1 LQKQHVSSQQYR
13 ISIPEPAFL
22 NQQSRISKANS
33 SDFQSARCKVFKFFK
48 ELIDSAKEGVQEAKT
63 EIQQEAQLKAEAE
76 ATRLAN
82 ELALFEASAP
92 PAMTRF
98 AVALAA
104 PYRAVF
110 SSELE
115 NAERDSRRAYGF
127 EGIGLLGETEK
138 SWASLLERDFS
149 ITDETSAMG
158 TVSHFRELLRSSA
171 LDPNTSQ
178 SDRHN
183 SAAVWIV
190 RVSYVIVTSAALGYF
205 SPQFTFDLLRP
216 FALEASQ
223 EFSGWDDLGQSFLR
237 GEKHEPGSNFL
248 GRKLF
253 ASTIDGLLVKP
264 ISPWVTLPWNA
275 GNDSGNGKT

>member
-1 LQKQHVSSQQYR
+1 
-13 ISIPEPAFL
+13 
-22 NQQSRISKANS
+22 
-33 SDFQSARCKVFKFFK
+33 VFKFFK
-48 ELIDSAKEGVQEAKT
+48 ELLDSAKEGVQEAKT
-63 EIQQEAQLKAEAE
+63 EMQQEAQLKTEAE
-76 ATRLAN
+76 ASRVAN

-92 PAMTRF
+92 PPFERF

-115 NAERDSRRAYGF
+115 NAERGSRRAYGF
-127 EGIGLLGETEK
+127 ESIGLLGETEK

-149 ITDETSAMG
+149 ITDEASAMG
-158 TVSHFRELLRSSA
+158 TVAHFRELLRSSA
-171 LDPNTSQ
+171 DGSGNGSET
-178 SDRHN
+178 RHD

-190 RVSYVIVTSAALGYF
+190 RVGYVIVTSSALGYF
-205 SPQFTFDLLRP
+205 SLQFAYDLLRP

-223 EFSGWDDLGQSFLR
+223 EFSGWDDLGASFLR

-253 ASTIDGLLVKP
+253 ASTIDGLLVNP

-275 GNDSGNGKT
+275 GIDAGIDAGSGKT